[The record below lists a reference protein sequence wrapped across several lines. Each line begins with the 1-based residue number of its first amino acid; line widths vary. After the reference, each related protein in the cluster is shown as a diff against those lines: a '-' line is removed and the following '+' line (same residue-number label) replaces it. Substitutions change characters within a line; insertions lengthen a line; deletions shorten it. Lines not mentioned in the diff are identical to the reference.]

1 MTIEEERN
9 FKRLSLKYSDAL
21 KKISDLMT
29 GGTGAVPERIRQI
42 LCSSSFHLGV
52 AISAY
57 KQRLSDPE
65 LDDKLRVVLEGQLRD
80 CADLKQTLAYINV
93 PPPPHIF
100 AEFLIAA

>member
-1 MTIEEERN
+1 MTIEEERS

-29 GGTGAVPERIRQI
+29 GGGASAVPERIRQI
-42 LCSSSFHLGV
+42 LCSASFHLGV

-65 LDDKLRVVLEGQLRD
+65 LDDKLRIVLEGNLRD

-93 PPPPHIF
+93 PP
-100 AEFLIAA
+100 AK